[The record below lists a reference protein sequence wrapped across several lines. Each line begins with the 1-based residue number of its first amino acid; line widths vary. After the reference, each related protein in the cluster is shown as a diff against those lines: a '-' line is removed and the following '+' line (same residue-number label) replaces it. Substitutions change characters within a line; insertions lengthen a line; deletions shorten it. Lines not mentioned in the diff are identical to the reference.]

1 MSPDDAP
8 SFRRSPK
15 APQRTALQIYNYF
28 LMAKNLK
35 DLFKLKTKLG
45 QALRNIQKDIAVT
58 ALNHYK
64 SKFTEGNGAWE
75 GAKWDEPKRKTEGPQ
90 KYKTKDKNGRKLK
103 KRSGYLKGRTPRD
116 ATRAT
121 LVRTG
126 KLSRS
131 IRYKLRKDSILFYSN
146 VPYARRHNEGLK
158 GMPKRQFL
166 GMERTL
172 KAQIDTII
180 AKNLRKL

>member
-1 MSPDDAP
+1 
-8 SFRRSPK
+8 
-15 APQRTALQIYNYF
+15 
-28 LMAKNLK
+28 MARNLK
-35 DLFKLKTKLG
+35 ALFDLKRKLPQVLKS
-45 QALRNIQKDIAVT
+45 IQKDIAVE

-64 SKFTEGNGAWE
+64 GKFTDGNGAWE
-75 GAKWDEPKRKTEGPQ
+75 GTKWQEPKRKTEGPQ
-90 KYKTKDKNGRKLK
+90 KYKTEDKNGRKLK
-103 KRSGYLKGRTPRD
+103 KRKGYLKGRTPRD

-121 LVRTG
+121 LVKTG

-158 GMPKRQFL
+158 GMPQRQFL

-172 KAQIDTII
+172 KAKIDTII
-180 AKNLRKL
+180 AKALRSL